1 MANIPISTQQTLL
14 SNPLQRDANVGN
26 IGQAGARLQGNP
38 IQSPLSVV
46 QGSLQ
51 SLGNAVGNI
60 ADVAFQLN
68 REREEGYKN
77 EIKRMAL
84 ETQLQIKADQ
94 AGDLYNSPEKW
105 SANTDEKLKALND
118 RIAEFK
124 TDKKLSNEFNQW
136 QNDFL
141 KDSQLRQKGED
152 LLGNINRT
160 RTLSVKREDDL
171 IDLHVSTGNWD
182 EAEEI
187 VKQSTLTGELDK
199 NIKLRA
205 LGEKKLN
212 YLIDS
217 SVEDALLTE
226 DPVMSLN
233 VIKNQDISVT
243 YKQLENGVETE
254 QKTSMNELERKK
266 FNRKIESTSIS
277 LENNN
282 YKILKSAYDNYKLYG
297 DNKALEDTL
306 NSMPVR
312 FRSIFDGMVAQDEIK
327 EAKFINTEVENLKS
341 DYRAGKKTYN
351 DIIIELNNMKNV
363 GKINNVQYSSAE
375 KQLDGIIKQE
385 SALELGN
392 PQFEE
397 IKKKIQDAINTE
409 DFSIDRIIEFQNEI
423 NSYPKGALSKAQI
436 QKANSMM
443 VDGMLYMTSRG
454 KGINIPDDVTKDE
467 QEAQVVYME
476 SLRLETQG
484 DVGRFIALTK
494 AYEQNLYGSWRQQR
508 KNPMEQTR
516 LYMSNLGLFTN
527 PETKEEIKQL
537 YDQAVGRL
545 KDYSPP
551 EENNSM
557 GLYMNTFPIPRN
569 MNFYKR

>member
-182 EAEEI
+182 DAEEI

-233 VIKNQDISVT
+233 DIKNQDISVT

-351 DIIIELNNMKNV
+351 DIIIELNNMENV
-363 GKINNVQYSSAE
+363 GKINNAQYSSAI
-375 KQLDGIIKQE
+375 KQLDGITKQE